1 MLTFHAL
8 WCFNPDMYQDS
19 DEQSFSY
26 WSGRDALAPVP
37 LHVASAA
44 IRPVDKCKLKSVA
57 LETVEKQANQQI
69 NMLKKQ
75 AELIMQQVR
84 EIEERVKI
92 AAEIYAADISFEP
105 VIGHTYH
112 LYDRDSKRLLSLVGP
127 NEWGRSKTAGQFV
140 ATVRLLADRTWE
152 VLAVEKPENNDAP

>member
-1 MLTFHAL
+1 MHHDSEETTFT
-8 WCFNPDMYQDS
+8 
-19 DEQSFSY
+19 Y

-44 IRPVDKCKLKSVA
+44 IKPVDKGKIKSVA

-84 EIEERVKI
+84 EIEERVRI

-112 LYDRDSKRLLSLVGP
+112 LYERNGKRSLSLVGP
-127 NEWGRSKTAGQFV
+127 KEWGRSKTAGQFI
-140 ATVRLLADRTWE
+140 ATVKLMADRTWE
-152 VLAVEKPENNDAP
+152 VLDVEKQESGDAL